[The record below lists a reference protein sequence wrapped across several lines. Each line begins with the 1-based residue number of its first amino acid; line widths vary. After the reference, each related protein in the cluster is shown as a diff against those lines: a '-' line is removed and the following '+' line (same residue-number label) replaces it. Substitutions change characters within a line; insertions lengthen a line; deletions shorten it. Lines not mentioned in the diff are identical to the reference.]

1 MQPMA
6 IEDSYFHLGGAS
18 VSDTCLAAVFVG
30 AESPLELQEFK
41 IPDVKPGNILIK
53 MNMAA
58 VCGTDAHNW
67 YNPEAP
73 NPIIWGHENI
83 GQIAKLGSQAKRDIL
98 GMPLHEGDRVLFH
111 SAPCG
116 HCYNCIMSLRCTN
129 SIHYGNSKVDRNS
142 DTMLRGGFGEYMLL
156 DPDPAIIR
164 VPDEMSTER
173 ALMSVIGNHTVM
185 GGLRKIDGP
194 TQGDTVV
201 VQGVG
206 PIGMGALIQS
216 NVRGAAAV
224 IMIGGPSHRLDLAKE
239 LGATQ
244 VIDIHEYPTPEAR
257 IRRVKELTGAGPDLV
272 IEASGAKTSVHE
284 GLQMVRYGGKYLV
297 IGLILP
303 TSVEMDPSAIAAK
316 DLIVAGVVGSKVENI
331 IRSMRVMQ
339 SRIDVPIEKMITH
352 QYPLANVNEA
362 LQSHVDLSAMVP
374 VVNHTL
380 S

>member
-1 MQPMA
+1 MT
-6 IEDSYFHLGGAS
+6 EK
-18 VSDTCLAAVFVG
+18 CLAAVFVG
-30 AESPLELQEFK
+30 AELPLEIQEFSL
-41 IPDVKPGNILIK
+41 PEVGSQNILVK

-67 YNPEAP
+67 YNPKAP

-83 GQIAKLGSQAKRDIL
+83 GEVAAMGSDVVTDIL
-98 GMPLHEGDRVLFH
+98 GEKLHEGDRILFH

-116 HCYNCIMSLRCTN
+116 HCFNCLMGLRCTN
-129 SIHYGNSKVDRNS
+129 IIHYGNSHVDPLS
-142 DTMLRGGFGEYMLL
+142 GTMLRGGFGQYLLL
-156 DPDPAIIR
+156 DPNPAVIR
-164 VPDEMSTER
+164 VPDEMTTER
-173 ALMSVIGNHTVM
+173 ALMSVIGNHTTM
-185 GGLRKIDGP
+185 SGLRKINGP
-194 TQGDTVV
+194 DPGDTVV
-201 VQGVG
+201 IQGSG

-216 NVRGAAAV
+216 RIRGAAHV
-224 IMIGGPSHRLDLAKE
+224 IMIGSPSHRLDLAKE
-239 LGATQ
+239 LGADET
-244 VIDIHEYPTPEAR
+244 IDLADYPTPDSR
-257 IRRVKELTGAGPDLV
+257 IEKIKEITGRGPDMV

-303 TSVEMDPSAIAAK
+303 LSVEMDPSAIASK

-331 IRSMRVMQ
+331 IRSMRLMQ

-352 QYPLANVNEA
+352 QYPLASVNEA

-374 VVNHTL
+374 VVNHSL